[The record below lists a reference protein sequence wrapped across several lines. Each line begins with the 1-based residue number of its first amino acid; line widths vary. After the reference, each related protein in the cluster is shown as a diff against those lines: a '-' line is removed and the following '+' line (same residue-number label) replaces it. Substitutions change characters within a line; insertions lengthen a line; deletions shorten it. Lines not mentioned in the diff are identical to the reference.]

1 MISDHPARSYSRY
14 QSKSVAE
21 LFLRLSLI
29 TEFDD
34 ATKKKGKKKRI
45 GKERIREIR
54 SCCGLLTRV
63 GRWFNQIDSVR

>member
-1 MISDHPARSYSRY
+1 MISDHPARSHSPPNEECRR
-14 QSKSVAE
+14 

-63 GRWFNQIDSVR
+63 GRRFNQIDSVR